1 MFGPGIPFLGWVMF
15 VYVKDI
21 LNFSLAASVFT
32 VFLALDEGKA
42 HFDFNLG
49 WAGVGVV
56 FMGVG

>member
-1 MFGPGIPFLGWVMF
+1 MF

-21 LNFSLAASVFT
+21 LNFALAVSVFT